1 MSAREVCGSCCAL
14 PKGIDSLRTLEAE
27 DYVYVC
33 DSAALE
39 RLTRYIGDGR
49 SVALDIEA
57 DSLHSYTEKVCL
69 LQLSVGGRHFVVD
82 PLSEL
87 DFGGLVEALAEK
99 PLIAHGGDY
108 DLRMLRAWRGF
119 RPRGEVF
126 DTMIAAQLL
135 GIEQIGLAALVEK
148 FLDIAMTKDS
158 QKSDW
163 SRRPLTEK
171 QLRYAANDTRHLEGL
186 AECLHGEL
194 LERGRVEWHRE
205 SCRAMVDSTGRDRPR
220 DSREAWRIKGAG
232 RLTPRQLAYLR
243 ETWGWR
249 EERARRA
256 DRPTFKVLGNRQLLE
271 LVQWVESHP
280 GEPLEKGPKLPRDI
294 VGSRRRALKHAID
307 RAAAMTPA
315 EWPERIKAPRVHPP
329 PIDQQQLDA
338 LRSKCAEIA
347 EGLEIAPSTLA
358 PKAALEA
365 IVQERPRSLDE
376 IMASTGLLRWQAKLL
391 WPALDAT
398 LYAPREE
405 SRRQAEVRTHPR
417 SG

>member
-1 MSAREVCGSCCAL
+1 MRTPEAADYAYIRDTTAL
-14 PKGIDSLRTLEAE
+14 SELIRCLRA
-27 DYVYVC
+27 
-33 DSAALE
+33 
-39 RLTRYIGDGR
+39 GK

-69 LQLSVGGRHFVVD
+69 LQLSVGGRDFVVD

-87 DFGGLVEALAEK
+87 DFSGLVQALADK

-135 GIEQIGLAALVEK
+135 GIEQIGLAALVER

-163 SRRPLTEK
+163 SRRPLSEK
-171 QLRYAANDTRHLEGL
+171 QLRYAANDTRHLEEL
-186 AECLHGEL
+186 AECLRGEL

-205 SCRAMVDSTGRDRPR
+205 SCRAMVEATGRDRPR
-220 DSREAWRIKGAG
+220 APREAWRIKGAG

-243 ETWGWR
+243 EIWGWR

-256 DRPTFKVLGNRQLLE
+256 DRPTFKVLGNRQLLD
-271 LVQWVESHP
+271 LALWAESHP

-294 VGSRRRALKHAID
+294 VGSRRRALKHAVD
-307 RAAAMTPA
+307 RATAMASA
-315 EWPERIKAPRVHPP
+315 EWPERISTPRVHPP

-338 LRSKCAEIA
+338 LRAQCAEIA
-347 EGLEIAPSTLA
+347 DGLEIAASTLA

-365 IVQERPRSLDE
+365 IVRERPGSLDEVMASGDLLHWQAELVRPAVDSVLHALVEEPPSGDRGPGRIRNAPRPRS
-376 IMASTGLLRWQAKLL
+376 
-391 WPALDAT
+391 
-398 LYAPREE
+398 
-405 SRRQAEVRTHPR
+405 RRGR
-417 SG
+417 

>member
-1 MSAREVCGSCCAL
+1 MSEQVARDHAQ
-14 PKGIDSLRTLEAE
+14 AE
-27 DYVYVC
+27 DYTYVRE
-33 DSAALE
+33 SLALE
-39 RLTRYIGDGR
+39 RLIQRIRAGG

-119 RPRGEVF
+119 RPWGEVF

-135 GIEQIGLAALVEK
+135 GIEQIGLAALVER

-171 QLRYAANDTRHLEGL
+171 QLRYAANDTRHLEEL

-194 LERGRVEWHRE
+194 RERGRVGWHRE

-232 RLTPRQLAYLR
+232 RLTPRQLAFLQ
-243 ETWGWR
+243 EIWGWR

-271 LVQWVESHP
+271 LAQWAESHP
-280 GEPLEKGPKLPRDI
+280 DEPLEKGPKLPRDI
-294 VGSRRRALKHAID
+294 VGARRRALKHAID

-329 PIDQQQLDA
+329 PIDQQQFDA
-338 LRSKCAEIA
+338 LRNKCLEIA
-347 EGLEIAPSTLA
+347 EGLEIAPSTVA

-365 IVQERPRSLDE
+365 IVQERPRTLDE
-376 IMASTGLLRWQAKLL
+376 VVASGGLLRWQAELVRPAVEAVL
-391 WPALDAT
+391 WTSEAVPDRPEL
-398 LYAPREE
+398 
-405 SRRQAEVRTHPR
+405 
-417 SG
+417 

>member
-1 MSAREVCGSCCAL
+1 MSSTKSREDTVGHQRPGRGLRDPRVCTPESA
-14 PKGIDSLRTLEAE
+14 
-27 DYVYVC
+27 DYVYVHE
-33 DSAALE
+33 SAALE
-39 RLTRYIGDGR
+39 RLIRRIRAGE

-69 LQLSVGGRHFVVD
+69 IQLSVGGRNFVVD

-87 DFGGLVEALAEK
+87 DFSGLVEVLSEK
-99 PLIAHGGDY
+99 PLIVHGGDY
-108 DLRMLRAWRGF
+108 DLRMLRAWQGF

-135 GIEQIGLAALVEK
+135 GIEQIGLAALSGK
-148 FLDIAMTKDS
+148 YLDIAMTKDS

-171 QLRYAANDTRHLEGL
+171 QLRYAANDTRHLEEL

-205 SCRAMVDSTGRDRPR
+205 SCRAMVEATGRDRPR

-232 RLTPRQLAYLR
+232 HLTPRQLGYLR
-243 ETWGWR
+243 EAWGWR

-271 LVQWVESHP
+271 LVQWAESHP
-280 GEPLEKGPKLPRDI
+280 GEPLEQGPKLPRDI
-294 VGSRRRALKHAID
+294 VGSRRRALKHALD

-315 EWPERIKAPRVHPP
+315 EWPEHVKTSRVHPP
-329 PIDQQQLDA
+329 PMDQRQLDA
-338 LRSKCAEIA
+338 LRGACAAIA
-347 EGLEIAPSTLA
+347 EKLEMAPSTLA

-365 IVQERPRSLDE
+365 IVQQRPRTLDE
-376 IMASTGLLRWQAKLL
+376 VMASAGLLRWQAELVR
-391 WPALDAT
+391 PALDAT
-398 LYAPREE
+398 LYASTEGP
-405 SRRQAEVRTHPR
+405 AAHD
-417 SG
+417 

>member
-1 MSAREVCGSCCAL
+1 MSTPESADYLYVRESV
-14 PKGIDSLRTLEAE
+14 D
-27 DYVYVC
+27 
-33 DSAALE
+33 LE
-39 RLTRYIGDGR
+39 RLIRRIGGGKR
-49 SVALDIEA
+49 VALDIEA

-69 LQLSVGGRHFVVD
+69 IQLSVGGADFVVD
-82 PLSEL
+82 PLTDL
-87 DFGGLVEALAEK
+87 DYDGLIQALAGK

-108 DLRMLRAWRGF
+108 DLRMLRAWHGF
-119 RPRGEVF
+119 RPSDEVF

-148 FLDIAMTKDS
+148 FLDVAMTKDS

-163 SRRPLTEK
+163 SRRPLSEK
-171 QLRYAANDTRHLEGL
+171 PLRYAANDKRHLEEL

-205 SCRAMVDSTGRDRPR
+205 SCAAMVEATGRDRQR

-243 ETWGWR
+243 EAWGWR

-271 LVQWVESHP
+271 LVLWAESHP
-280 GEPLEKGPKLPRDI
+280 DEGLEQGPKLPRDI
-294 VGSRRRALKHAID
+294 VGSRRRALKHVLD

-315 EWPERIKAPRVHPP
+315 EWPERIRTPREHPP
-329 PIDQQQLDA
+329 PMDQREFDA
-338 LRSKCAEIA
+338 LRGECAGIA
-347 EGLEIAPSTLA
+347 EALEIAPSTLA

-365 IVQERPRSLDE
+365 IVQQRPRTLDE
-376 IMASTGLLRWQAKLL
+376 VMASGGLLRWQAELVR
-391 WPALDAT
+391 PAVGRALHGT
-398 LYAPREE
+398 
-405 SRRQAEVRTHPR
+405 
-417 SG
+417 SGDTASSA

>member
-1 MSAREVCGSCCAL
+1 MSTPESADHLYVRESV
-14 PKGIDSLRTLEAE
+14 D
-27 DYVYVC
+27 
-33 DSAALE
+33 LE
-39 RLTRYIGDGR
+39 RLIRRIEGGKR
-49 SVALDIEA
+49 VALDIEA

-69 LQLSVGGRHFVVD
+69 IQLSVGGRDFVVD

-87 DFGGLVEALAEK
+87 DFSALVKALAEK

-108 DLRMLRAWRGF
+108 DLRMLRAWQGF
-119 RPRGEVF
+119 RPSDEVF

-148 FLDIAMTKDS
+148 FLDVAMTKDS

-163 SRRPLTEK
+163 SRRPLSEK
-171 QLRYAANDTRHLEGL
+171 QLRYAANDTRHLEEL

-205 SCRAMVDSTGRDRPR
+205 SCAAMVEATGRDRQR
-220 DSREAWRIKGAG
+220 DSREAWRTKGAG

-243 ETWGWR
+243 EAWGWR

-271 LVQWVESHP
+271 LVLWAESHP
-280 GEPLEKGPKLPRDI
+280 DEGLEQGPKLPRDI
-294 VGSRRRALKHAID
+294 VGSRRRALKHALD

-315 EWPERIKAPRVHPP
+315 EWPERIRTPREHPP
-329 PIDQQQLDA
+329 PMDQREVDA
-338 LRSKCAEIA
+338 LRGECAGIA
-347 EGLEIAPSTLA
+347 EALEIAPSTLA

-365 IVQERPRSLDE
+365 IVQQRPRTLDE
-376 IMASTGLLRWQAKLL
+376 VMASGGLLRWQAELVR
-391 WPALDAT
+391 PAVERALHGT
-398 LYAPREE
+398 
-405 SRRQAEVRTHPR
+405 
-417 SG
+417 SGDTASSA

>member
-1 MSAREVCGSCCAL
+1 
-14 PKGIDSLRTLEAE
+14 LRTPEAS

-33 DSAALE
+33 DSATLE
-39 RLTRYIGDGR
+39 RLTRCIRDGK

-57 DSLHSYTEKVCL
+57 DSLHSYAEKVCL
-69 LQLSVGGRHFVVD
+69 MQLSVGGRDFVVD
-82 PLSEL
+82 PLSAL
-87 DFGGLVEALAEK
+87 DYGGLMEALAEK

-108 DLRMLRAWRGF
+108 DLRMLRAWQGF

-135 GIEQIGLAALVEK
+135 GLEQIGLAALVEK

-171 QLRYAANDTRHLEGL
+171 QLRYAANDTRHLAEL

-205 SCRAMVDSTGRDRPR
+205 SCRAMVDATARDRPR

-243 ETWGWR
+243 EVWGWR

-271 LVQWVESHP
+271 LVQWAESQP
-280 GEPLEKGPKLPRDI
+280 GEALEKGPKLPRDI

-329 PIDQQQLDA
+329 PMDQQQLDA
-338 LRSKCAEIA
+338 LRSACAGIA
-347 EGLEIAPSTLA
+347 EKLEIAPSTLA

-365 IVQERPRSLDE
+365 IAQRHPRTLDE
-376 IMASTGLLRWQAKLL
+376 VMASGGLLRWQAQLVR
-391 WPALDAT
+391 PAVETT
-398 LYAPREE
+398 LHGASEE
-405 SRRQAEVRTHPR
+405 SPAPA
-417 SG
+417 

>member
-1 MSAREVCGSCCAL
+1 M
-14 PKGIDSLRTLEAE
+14 RTPEAS
-27 DYVYVC
+27 DYVYVR

-39 RLTRYIGDGR
+39 RLTRCIRDGK

-69 LQLSVGGRHFVVD
+69 IQLSAGGRDFVVD

-87 DFGGLVEALAEK
+87 DFGGLIEALAEK
-99 PLIAHGGDY
+99 ALIVHGGDY
-108 DLRMLRAWRGF
+108 DLRMLRAWQGF

-135 GIEQIGLAALVEK
+135 GIEQIGLAALSEK
-148 FLDIAMTKDS
+148 YLDIAMTKDS

-171 QLRYAANDTRHLEGL
+171 QLRYAANDTRHLEAL

-194 LERGRVEWHRE
+194 VERGRVEWHRE
-205 SCRAMVDSTGRDRPR
+205 SCAAMVEATGRDRPR

-232 RLTPRQLAYLR
+232 RLTPRQLGYLR
-243 ETWGWR
+243 EAWGWR

-271 LVQWVESHP
+271 LVLWAESHP
-280 GEPLEKGPKLPRDI
+280 DEALEQGPKLPRDI
-294 VGSRRRALKHAID
+294 VGSRRRALKHALD

-315 EWPERIKAPRVHPP
+315 EWPERVKTPRVHPP
-329 PIDQQQLDA
+329 PIDQRQFDA
-338 LRSKCAEIA
+338 LRGACAEIA

-365 IVQERPRSLDE
+365 IVREGPRSLDE
-376 IMASTGLLRWQAKLL
+376 VMATTGLLRWQAELVR
-391 WPALDAT
+391 PAVERALHGTSD
-398 LYAPREE
+398 
-405 SRRQAEVRTHPR
+405 RTAS

>member
-1 MSAREVCGSCCAL
+1 MSEQVARDHVKAS
-14 PKGIDSLRTLEAE
+14 
-27 DYVYVC
+27 DYVYVR

-39 RLTRYIGDGR
+39 QLTRCIRDGE

-57 DSLHSYTEKVCL
+57 DSLHSYAEKVCL
-69 LQLSVGGRHFVVD
+69 IQLSVGGRDFVVD
-82 PLSEL
+82 PLSAL
-87 DFGGLVEALAEK
+87 DFGVLVDALAEK

-119 RPRGEVF
+119 RPRGNVF

-135 GIEQIGLAALVEK
+135 GIEQIGLAALSEK
-148 FLDIAMTKDS
+148 YLDIAMTKDS

-163 SRRPLTEK
+163 SRRPLSEK
-171 QLRYAANDTRHLEGL
+171 QLRYAANDTRHLEEL

-205 SCRAMVDSTGRDRPR
+205 SCAAMVEATGRDRPH

-243 ETWGWR
+243 EAWGWR

-271 LVQWVESHP
+271 LVLWAESHP
-280 GEPLEKGPKLPRDI
+280 DEPLEQGPKLPRDI

-307 RAAAMTPA
+307 RAAAMRPE
-315 EWPERIKAPRVHPP
+315 EWPERIKNPRVPP
-329 PIDQQQLDA
+329 PPMDQQQFDA
-338 LRSKCAEIA
+338 LRGACAGIA
-347 EGLEIAPSTLA
+347 EALELAPSTLA

-365 IVQERPRSLDE
+365 IVQQRPRTLDE
-376 IMASTGLLRWQAKLL
+376 VMASGGLLRWQAGLVR
-391 WPALDAT
+391 PAVERT
-398 LYAPREE
+398 LYGTSDGNA
-405 SRRQAEVRTHPR
+405 SAV
-417 SG
+417 

>member
-1 MSAREVCGSCCAL
+1 MSAREVCGSCYAL
-14 PKGIDSLRTLEAE
+14 TKGIDSLRTPEAS

-33 DSAALE
+33 DSVALE
-39 RLTRYIGDGR
+39 RLTRCIRDGK

-57 DSLHSYTEKVCL
+57 DSLHSYAEKVCL

-87 DFGGLVEALAEK
+87 DYGGLLDALAEK

-108 DLRMLRAWRGF
+108 DLRMLRTWHGF

-135 GIEQIGLAALVEK
+135 GIEQIGLAALAEK

-171 QLRYAANDTRHLEGL
+171 QLRYAANDTRHLEEL

-205 SCRAMVDSTGRDRPR
+205 SCRSMVDATGRDRPR

-232 RLTPRQLAYLR
+232 RLTPRQMAYLR
-243 ETWGWR
+243 EVWGWR

-271 LVQWVESHP
+271 LVQWAESHP

-307 RAAAMTPA
+307 RAAAMAPA

-338 LRSKCAEIA
+338 LRGACAGIA
-347 EGLEIAPSTLA
+347 EKLEIAPSTLA

-365 IVQERPRSLDE
+365 IVQQHPRTRDE
-376 IMASTGLLRWQAKLL
+376 VMASGGLLRWQAELVR
-391 WPALDAT
+391 PAVETT
-398 LYAPREE
+398 LHGTPEDTSSPA
-405 SRRQAEVRTHPR
+405 
-417 SG
+417 

>member
-1 MSAREVCGSCCAL
+1 MR
-14 PKGIDSLRTLEAE
+14 KGIDSLFTPEAADYAYVRDATALSGLIRCIE
-27 DYVYVC
+27 DG
-33 DSAALE
+33 E
-39 RLTRYIGDGR
+39 R
-49 SVALDIEA
+49 VAFDIEA

-87 DFGGLVEALAEK
+87 DFGGLVQALADK

-135 GIEQIGLAALVEK
+135 GIEQIGLAALVER

-163 SRRPLTEK
+163 SRRPLSEK

-186 AECLHGEL
+186 AECLRGEL

-205 SCRAMVDSTGRDRPR
+205 SCRAMVDATGRDRPR

-243 ETWGWR
+243 EIWGWR
-249 EERARRA
+249 EERARAPTARPSKCWATVSFWSLCSGRSPIRA
-256 DRPTFKVLGNRQLLE
+256 SRWRRGRSCRATSSARAGAR
-271 LVQWVESHP
+271 SSMRST
-280 GEPLEKGPKLPRDI
+280 G
-294 VGSRRRALKHAID
+294 RRR
-307 RAAAMTPA
+307 
-315 EWPERIKAPRVHPP
+315 
-329 PIDQQQLDA
+329 
-338 LRSKCAEIA
+338 
-347 EGLEIAPSTLA
+347 
-358 PKAALEA
+358 
-365 IVQERPRSLDE
+365 
-376 IMASTGLLRWQAKLL
+376 
-391 WPALDAT
+391 
-398 LYAPREE
+398 
-405 SRRQAEVRTHPR
+405 
-417 SG
+417 